1 MFGHAALSP
10 HGHLTRGGGH
20 PAATCW
26 ALVPMQPACRV
37 SHVWQPSLTPLL
49 LAHLGRMFLMSVVW
63 WLSAWLLPVILRFI
77 VSPHQGTCWE
87 NMHLLYSLMGRTT
100 DENAPS
106 HWLIMDHR
114 KCTQKRMTVMED
126 VRESN
131 VRAVIL
137 FSSPFYCF
145 ICGGNH
151 SAQLRQLNHITN
163 LLRFAWHINS
173 LSGPCSWDARAP
185 LSAGLLTCV
194 LEIAECFNDFIIILR
209 VWLAWFI
216 SMCKL
221 ILCSLKCNTT
231 KLCMVLQQ

>member
-1 MFGHAALSP
+1 
-10 HGHLTRGGGH
+10 
-20 PAATCW
+20 
-26 ALVPMQPACRV
+26 
-37 SHVWQPSLTPLL
+37 
-49 LAHLGRMFLMSVVW
+49 MSVVW
-63 WLSAWLLPVILRFI
+63 WLSAWLLPVNLEIYSFPTPGHVLRKHASI
-77 VSPHQGTCWE
+77 VCVNGQNYRRKC
-87 NMHLLYSLMGRTT
+87 
-100 DENAPS
+100 PS
-106 HWLIMDHR
+106 HWLIVGRR
-114 KCTQKRMTVMED
+114 KCTQKRTTVTED

-137 FSSPFYCF
+137 FSSPFYCL
-145 ICGGNH
+145 ICGDNH

-194 LEIAECFNDFIIILR
+194 VEIVECFIDFIIILC

-221 ILCSLKCNTT
+221 IWCSLKCNTT
-231 KLCMVLQQ
+231 KLCMVLLE